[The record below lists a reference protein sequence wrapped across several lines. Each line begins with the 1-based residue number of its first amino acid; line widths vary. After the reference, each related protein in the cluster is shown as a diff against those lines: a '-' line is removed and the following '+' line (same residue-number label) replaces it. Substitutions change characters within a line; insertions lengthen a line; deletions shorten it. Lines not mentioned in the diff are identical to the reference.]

1 MLETEYKFFR
11 ELVTKGM
18 EVCKGPFL
26 FCILVFTSY
35 GIEYWLQGATFNVSW
50 TTIEF

>member
-1 MLETEYKFFR
+1 MFQKAMKKKNDLMLETEYKFFR

-18 EVCKGPFL
+18 EVCKGTFL

-35 GIEYWLQGATFNVSW
+35 GIEY
-50 TTIEF
+50 